1 MLSLD
6 DENGRELFKASKN
19 SVSDEGM
26 IISKTA
32 KIIRKSMFENV
43 EIFDGDF
50 SFQNQKASVSKQL
63 VQLIS
68 LILDGNTLSNE
79 AEKYTLTEAIKMNL
93 SQLIQFNSVRKKRR
107 SSDNVRHSKTNEPPF
122 Q

>member
-32 KIIRKSMFENV
+32 KIIRKLMFENA

-50 SFQNQKASVSKQL
+50 SFQNQEASVSKQL

-79 AEKYTLTEAIKMNL
+79 AEKYTLTEAIKVNL